1 MNALQH
7 VTQVWLAT
15 LRTERILPGL
25 IPTHPQLRFLRLNIP
40 SNLTNKL
47 WYSWYRYRYRFSL
60 LTPRLY
66 PLASCSVLNSI
77 SGLIFR
83 RKPPGTI
90 RFYFLAAFDSMVRV
104 YSRTVP
110 RYVLP
115 RLSTIRVPT
124 HAIRREPGML
134 NALLSILVVIRVSG
148 ARKHA
153 TAARRPVHR
162 PRHSRP

>member
-1 MNALQH
+1 
-7 VTQVWLAT
+7 
-15 LRTERILPGL
+15 
-25 IPTHPQLRFLRLNIP
+25 
-40 SNLTNKL
+40 
-47 WYSWYRYRYRFSL
+47 
-60 LTPRLY
+60 
-66 PLASCSVLNSI
+66 
-77 SGLIFR
+77 
-83 RKPPGTI
+83 
-90 RFYFLAAFDSMVRV
+90 MVRV

-115 RLSTIRVPT
+115 RPSTIRVPT
-124 HAIRREPGML
+124 HTIRREPGML